1 MMWQAHPTSSSAK
14 HGFAGTSAACVFPRY
29 STRLFKETVAVIGL
43 VLFIMAVVTL
53 LTLVTPYSF
62 SNLPAFTACSTPD
75 YIASMQP
82 PWCWH

>member
-1 MMWQAHPTSSSAK
+1 MWRAQPTSSIAK
-14 HGFAGTSAACVFPRY
+14 PGFAGTSVACVFPRY
-29 STRLFKETVAVIGL
+29 SNRLFKETLAVIGL

-62 SNLPAFTACSTPD
+62 SNLPTFTACSTPD
-75 YIASMQP
+75 QIASMQP

>member
-1 MMWQAHPTSSSAK
+1 MWQAHPTSCIAK
-14 HGFAGTSAACVFPRY
+14 PGFAGTSAACVFPRY
-29 STRLFKETVAVIGL
+29 SIRLFKETVAVIGL

-75 YIASMQP
+75 YIASMQS

>member
-1 MMWQAHPTSSSAK
+1 
-14 HGFAGTSAACVFPRY
+14 
-29 STRLFKETVAVIGL
+29 VIGL